1 MTVCTE
7 KNVKPEFE
15 QAIQNQETVTKAET
29 EKRECALAVGQRH
42 HFVAGARPKR

>member
-29 EKRECALAVGQRH
+29 EKREGMR
-42 HFVAGARPKR
+42 